1 MISLKKV
8 DNGYKIKF
16 ELDYIY
22 PTHKHIIKELF
33 NDYMLLTEKKIIIDI
48 SKVKI
53 IDISSFKNM
62 FTEIM
67 KLKNTGKDVTI
78 IFPDDKDENYVSRIF
93 ELTKFEKK

>member
-8 DNGYKIKF
+8 DDGYKIKF

-22 PTHKHIIKELF
+22 PSHKHLIKELF
-33 NDYMLLTEKKIIIDI
+33 NDYMIKKEDKLIIDI

-62 FTEIM
+62 FIEIM
-67 KLKNTGKDVTI
+67 KLKSSGKDVII
-78 IFPDDKDENYVSRIF
+78 IFPEDDNDNYVSRIF